1 MYFFLVPL
9 TLMITLDKIKNEAIL
24 EESVHFLEKSGYQNI
39 KADIKGYDKPKS
51 YHKVGSTDH
60 LGPDIEAES
69 RGVKH
74 YFEISVKSEQ
84 PQLLKSKW
92 QFLDTLSK
100 MKDYRFKIITRRGHY
115 KFTQDMLDELH
126 LDKHPI
132 HL

>member
-1 MYFFLVPL
+1 
-9 TLMITLDKIKNEAIL
+9 MITLDKLKNEEIL
-24 EESVHFLEKSGYQNI
+24 KESVRYLERSGYQNI
-39 KADIKGYDKPKS
+39 KADVAGYDKPKS
-51 YHKVGSTDH
+51 YHKVGSTDA

-69 RGVKH
+69 NGTKH
-74 YFEISVKSEQ
+74 YFEISVKSEK

-92 QFLDTLSK
+92 QFLDTLSR
-100 MKDYRFKIITRRGHY
+100 MKDYRFKIITRRGHF

>member
-1 MYFFLVPL
+1 
-9 TLMITLDKIKNEAIL
+9 MITLDKIKNEAIL
-24 EESVHFLEKSGYQNI
+24 EDSVHFLERSGYKNI
-39 KADIKGYDKPKS
+39 KADMKGYDKPKS
-51 YHKVGSTDH
+51 YHKVGSTDA

-69 RGVKH
+69 GGKKH
-74 YFEISVKSEQ
+74 YFEISVKSERR
-84 PQLLKSKW
+84 QLLKSKW